1 MAKIHTHYDNLKVAR
16 GAPAEVIRAAYKALS
31 QKYHPDKNPGDEKAA
46 RIMAIVNSAYNT
58 LSDPVRRREHDEW
71 IAAEEWE
78 VEWLESTRE
87 EGQPRA
93 ENGAA
98 WDTPPVEVP
107 APYRVLHDPRAWMGI
122 ALSLS
127 VGIVIGLVIMA
138 QPRLLPQEVA
148 GALNFQGSPTAVA
161 AAALPP
167 ARAASTPARPAL
179 ETDAWGVEQAPTGP
193 VVPPQVKALAV
204 TELIVPARA
213 PDCELELHTLVAPN
227 GDPWPPRS
235 SYLDGYPV
243 GNQGTEMRFEINN
256 EDNRSPVLVKIYDLE
271 RRSNVRHAYGL
282 GQDRFV
288 IDKLAAGKYDV
299 CYQNIEVGGSKADCL
314 ARRQRALQAGQP
326 AVLPQAEALTGGAA
340 EPASHAE

>member
-16 GAPAEVIRAAYKALS
+16 GAPQEVIRAAYKALS

-87 EGQPRA
+87 EGQPRGDA
-93 ENGAA
+93 GAA
-98 WDTPPVEVP
+98 WDSPPMEVP
-107 APYRVLHDPRAWMGI
+107 PPYRVLRDPRLWMAG

-138 QPRLLPQEVA
+138 QPRLLPAEVA
-148 GALNFQGSPTAVA
+148 GALNFQSPVA
-161 AAALPP
+161 AAVAPAKAAL
-167 ARAASTPARPAL
+167 SGTPARPAT
-179 ETDAWGVEQAPTGP
+179 EPDPWAVEPAPAGP
-193 VVPPQVKALAV
+193 VAPPQVKALAV
-204 TELIVPARA
+204 TELIVPLRA
-213 PDCELELHTLVAPN
+213 PDCEMELHTLVAPN

-235 SYLDGYPV
+235 SYLDGYPI
-243 GNQGTEMRFEINN
+243 GNQGHEMRFEINN
-256 EDNRSPVLVKIYDLE
+256 EDNSSPVLVKIYDLE
-271 RRSNVRHAYGL
+271 RRSNVRHAYVL

-288 IDKLAAGKYDV
+288 IDKLAAGKYEV
-299 CYQNIEVGGSKADCL
+299 RYQNIEVGGSKADCM
-314 ARRQRALQAGQP
+314 ARRQRAQL
-326 AVLPQAEALTGGAA
+326 AERVD
-340 EPASHAE
+340 